1 MLRAFVEIDR
11 ATMGPERLAA
21 KLGRYTRLHRYTPA
35 PVGRR
40 RPAMEPPVEEWRR
53 HYPLYP
59 RLLPPAPPGSK
70 PASAPRT
77 QQPRDIALTG
87 FLRTV
92 PVLSAPMTE
101 LRSRPPVCAMPRPQ
115 ARPRPP
121 GPRPQQVRALRTPGT
136 GTAQPQP
143 GDCANTV
150 WRRIAHSPPPPRPA
164 AHSVRIGCTSAA
176 QPVRTWAEAPQ
187 ESTQKEPWE
196 LVGICVALR
205 LHTCTATAP
214 DGEGT

>member
-87 FLRTV
+87 FLRAV

-143 GDCANTV
+143 GDCANKV
-150 WRRIAHSPPPPRPA
+150 WRRIAHSLPHHALLRIRCA
-164 AHSVRIGCTSAA
+164 SVAHPLRSRCARGQKRRRNQRKKSLGSW
-176 QPVRTWAEAPQ
+176 WAYA
-187 ESTQKEPWE
+187 
-196 LVGICVALR
+196 
-205 LHTCTATAP
+205 
-214 DGEGT
+214 